1 MKTDVSSLRNEYL
14 KSSLADSDILADP
27 IAQFTAWLEEA
38 MKSEQ
43 LEPNAMI
50 LGTVDDSDQPHQRTV
65 LLKGFDADGFIFY
78 TNYKSNKGLQVEK
91 NPKVNLL
98 FPWYHLQRQ
107 VIICGSVSQ
116 VSTEESKDYFHSRPR
131 GSQLSAYVS
140 NQSEVIPSRQ
150 ELEEKLEN
158 AEANFTDKKVP
169 HPEQWGGYRVA
180 PISFEFWQG
189 RESRLHDRFYF
200 QKENTDW
207 KISRLSP

>member
-1 MKTDVSSLRNEYL
+1 MKTDVASLRNEYL
-14 KSSLADSDILADP
+14 KSSLADSEILADP
-27 IAQFTAWLEEA
+27 IAQFTAWFEEA
-38 MKSEQ
+38 VKSEQ

-50 LGTVDDSDQPHQRTV
+50 LGTVDGGGQPHQRTV
-65 LLKGFDADGFIFY
+65 LLKGFDSEGFVFY
-78 TNYKSNKGLQVEK
+78 TNYKSNKGLHVEK

-107 VIICGSVSQ
+107 VIVCGRVTKI
-116 VSTEESKDYFHSRPR
+116 STEESHDYFQSRPR

-150 ELEEKLEN
+150 ELEAKLKRAEN
-158 AEANFTDKKVP
+158 DFNDQAVP
-169 HPEQWGGYRVA
+169 HPAHWGGYLVV
-180 PISFEFWQG
+180 PVSFEFWQG

-200 QKENTDW
+200 QKEGTDW